1 MLDDDEKI
9 TGCHGLWSV
18 PSWAVPSVA
27 LLLGTVQQSLG
38 LELISCNDL
47 MKKSTCPQSHWQRAR
62 LRESRTRLLLF
73 LYILLLLLLATR
85 PSVSQQWVG
94 GRCCLHWTNIA
105 GRTKGRRAEEG
116 GRRPIAL
123 LIRVPKNQLNRVC
136 VFIQPPM
143 SSIVPAAA
151 GIVTSGKCKILFWNF
166 CFCAFKCMEI
176 KSNLNT
182 ID

>member
-1 MLDDDEKI
+1 MPTIPLAESETERVQD
-9 TGCHGLWSV
+9 SAA
-18 PSWAVPSVA
+18 AVPLHPPPA
-27 LLLGTVQQSLG
+27 PAGT
-38 LELISCNDL
+38 
-47 MKKSTCPQSHWQRAR
+47 
-62 LRESRTRLLLF
+62 RT
-73 LYILLLLLLATR
+73 
-85 PSVSQQWVG
+85 SVSQQWVG

-151 GIVTSGKCKILFWNF
+151 AGIVTSGKCKILFWNF
-166 CFCAFKCMEI
+166 CFCAFVYG
-176 KSNLNT
+176 N
-182 ID
+182 